1 MGQVAVLLE
10 DFPGTVHRRAMDR
23 SRFFDHLT
31 ETDPRLFPDGMTAA
45 QRAGLSVKLDVWTK
59 WYASD
64 YPVTFLAAA
73 LGQIY
78 RETGGRMEPVLEAF
92 APDRKTS
99 AERLQK
105 AYDAGR
111 LKWVKQPY
119 WLEDETGRHP
129 VGGGDI
135 QLTHRR
141 NYVGAEDKLKAR
153 FGVSVGL
160 AEDYDLILDPVI
172 SAHVAF
178 SGMIEG
184 WFRPCKLEDFCTAE
198 GIDYAAARD
207 IVNGDAK
214 MIGDEIARNC
224 QIFEAA
230 LIAAGAGT
238 DFGPPESVVD
248 WPGLTKPSLLQRF
261 MSPFQWFAGKFR

>member
-1 MGQVAVLLE
+1 MN
-10 DFPGTVHRRAMDR
+10 RAG
-23 SRFFDHLT
+23 FFAHLT
-31 ETDPRLFPDGMTAA
+31 KTDPRLFPDGMSDA
-45 QRAGLSVKLDVWTK
+45 QRAGLSVKLDVWAR
-59 WYASD
+59 WYASG

-92 APDRKTS
+92 APDRAAA

-105 AYDAGR
+105 AFDAGR
-111 LKWVKQPY
+111 LKWVREPY
-119 WLEDETGRHP
+119 WLPDETGRHP

-141 NYVGAEDKLKAR
+141 NYVNAEEKLFER
-153 FGVSVGL
+153 FGVRVPLS
-160 AEDYDLILDPVI
+160 EDYDLILDPVI

-184 WFRPCKLEDFCTAE
+184 WFRPCKLQDFVRPD
-198 GIDYAAARD
+198 GLDYAAARD
-207 IVNGDAK
+207 IVNGDAGL
-214 MIGDEIARNC
+214 IGTEIARNC

-230 LIAAGAGT
+230 LQAAGADR
-238 DFGPPESVVD
+238 DFGPPDAPVN
-248 WPGLTKPSLLQRF
+248 WPGRARLSLAARIMTL
-261 MSPFQWFAGKFR
+261 FQSFAGRFR

>member
-1 MGQVAVLLE
+1 MPGNPLE
-10 DFPGTVHRRAMDR
+10 HRLGTVHRRAMNR
-23 SRFFDHLT
+23 GRFFHHLT

-45 QRAGLSVKLDVWTK
+45 QRAGLGVKLDVWAR
-59 WYASD
+59 WYAAD
-64 YPVTFLAAA
+64 YPLTFLAAA

-92 APDRKTS
+92 APDRATS

-105 AYDAGR
+105 AFDAGR

-119 WLEDETGRHP
+119 WMADETGRHP

-141 NYVGAEDKLKAR
+141 NYLGAEEGLKRR
-153 FGVSVGL
+153 FGVAVGL
-160 AEDYDLILDPVI
+160 GENYDLILDPVV

-184 WFRPCKLEDFCTAE
+184 WFRPCKLADFCSDDR
-198 GIDYAAARD
+198 IDYAAARD

-214 MIGDEIARNC
+214 MIGEEIARNC
-224 QIFEAA
+224 EIFEAA
-230 LIAAGAGT
+230 LRAAGADKG
-238 DFGPPESVVD
+238 FGPPEAEVD
-248 WPGLTKPSLLQRF
+248 WPKPARSSLLQRF
-261 MSPFQWFAGKFR
+261 LAPFQWLADRFR

>member
-1 MGQVAVLLE
+1 MNRE
-10 DFPGTVHRRAMDR
+10 
-23 SRFFDHLT
+23 RFFTHLT
-31 ETDPRLFPDGMTAA
+31 GTDPRLFAGGMTAA
-45 QRAGLSVKLDVWTK
+45 QRAGLSVKLDVWAK
-59 WYASD
+59 WYAAD
-64 YPVTFLAAA
+64 FPLTYLAAA

-105 AYDAGR
+105 AWDAGR
-111 LKWVKQPY
+111 LKWVKTPY

-141 NYVGAEDKLKAR
+141 NYVNAEEKLGRK
-153 FGVSVGL
+153 FGVRIGL
-160 AEDYDLILDPVI
+160 SENYDLILDPVI

-178 SGMIEG
+178 CGMIEG
-184 WFRPCKLEDFCTAE
+184 WFRPCKLEDFCSD
-198 GIDYAAARD
+198 GGLDYAAARD
-207 IVNGDAK
+207 IVNGDAG

-224 QIFEAA
+224 RIFEAA
-230 LIAAGAGT
+230 LRAAGAGG
-238 DFGPPESVVD
+238 DFGPPESAID
-248 WPGLTKPSLLQRF
+248 WPEPQKRPFLARIRSWFQSL
-261 MSPFQWFAGKFR
+261 AGVFKQVDSGR

>member
-1 MGQVAVLLE
+1 MN
-10 DFPGTVHRRAMDR
+10 RAA
-23 SRFFDHLT
+23 FFTHLT
-31 ETDPRLFPDGMTAA
+31 ETDPRLFPDGMTDA
-45 QRAGLSVKLDVWTK
+45 QRAGLSVKLDVWAR
-59 WYASD
+59 WYAAE
-64 YPVTFLAAA
+64 YPLPFLAAA

-92 APDRKTS
+92 APDRASS

-105 AYDAGR
+105 AWDAGR

-119 WLEDETGRHP
+119 WMPDETGRHP

-141 NYVGAEDKLKAR
+141 NYLGAEEGLRRR
-153 FGVSVGL
+153 FGVTVGL
-160 AEDYDLILDPVI
+160 GENYDLILDPVV
-172 SAHVAF
+172 SAHVAY

-184 WFRPCKLEDFCTAE
+184 WFRPCKLADFCSD
-198 GIDYAAARD
+198 GGLDYAAARD

-214 MIGDEIARNC
+214 MIGEEIARNC

-230 LIAAGAGT
+230 LRVAGADK
-238 DFGPPESVVD
+238 DFGAPEADVD
-248 WPGLTKPSLLQRF
+248 WPGRARPWLLARIMAFFQSLAARF
-261 MSPFQWFAGKFR
+261 D

>member
-1 MGQVAVLLE
+1 MN
-10 DFPGTVHRRAMDR
+10 RAA
-23 SRFFDHLT
+23 FFAHLT
-31 ETDPRLFPDGMTAA
+31 ETDPRLFPEEMTAA
-45 QRAGLSVKLDVWTK
+45 QRAGIEIKLDVWAK
-59 WYASD
+59 WYAGQ
-64 YPVTFLAAA
+64 YPATYLAAA

-111 LKWVKQPY
+111 LKWVKTPY
-119 WLEDETGRHP
+119 WLADETGRHP

-141 NYVGAEDKLKAR
+141 NYVGAEDRLKQR
-153 FGVSVGL
+153 FGVSIGL
-160 AEDYDLILDPVI
+160 AQNYDLILDSVV

-184 WFRPCKLEDFCTAE
+184 WFRPCKLEDFCTDD
-198 GIDYAAARD
+198 GLDYAAARD

-214 MIGDEIARNC
+214 LIGDEIARNC

-230 LIAAGAGT
+230 LVAAGADRGFGAAET
-238 DFGPPESVVD
+238 DPVWPAPARVTIKSRINALFQSV
-248 WPGLTKPSLLQRF
+248 
-261 MSPFQWFAGKFR
+261 MSNF

>member
-1 MGQVAVLLE
+1 
-10 DFPGTVHRRAMDR
+10 MDR
-23 SRFFDHLT
+23 SAFFSHLT
-31 ETDPRLFPDGMTAA
+31 VADPRLFPDGMTAA
-45 QRAGLSVKLDVWTK
+45 QRAGLSVKLDVWAK
-59 WYASD
+59 WYAAD
-64 YPVTFLAAA
+64 YPLTFLAAA

-111 LKWVKQPY
+111 LKWVKSPY
-119 WLEDETGRHP
+119 WLSDETGRHP

-141 NYVGAEDKLKAR
+141 NYVNAEEKLKTR

-160 AEDYDLILDPVI
+160 AEDYDLILDPVV

-184 WFRPCKLEDFCTAE
+184 WFRPCKLQDFCTPD
-198 GIDYAAARD
+198 GLDYAAARD
-207 IVNGDAK
+207 IVNGDVGL
-214 MIGDEIARNC
+214 IGEEIARNC

-230 LIAAGAGT
+230 LISAGA
-238 DFGPPESVVD
+238 DRNFGPPERVID
-248 WPGLTKPSLLQRF
+248 WPVPPKVSRLARIISFFQSL
-261 MSPFQWFAGKFR
+261 AAKYG

>member
-1 MGQVAVLLE
+1 MNRTA
-10 DFPGTVHRRAMDR
+10 
-23 SRFFDHLT
+23 FFHHLT
-31 ETDPRLFPDGMTAA
+31 SLDPRLFPDGMTDA
-45 QRAGLSVKLDVWTK
+45 QRAGLSVKLDVWAR
-59 WYASD
+59 WYAAD
-64 YPVTFLAAA
+64 HPLTYLAAA

-92 APDRKTS
+92 APDRATS

-105 AYDAGR
+105 AWDAGR
-111 LKWVKQPY
+111 LRWVKSPY
-119 WLEDETGRHP
+119 WLADETGRHP

-141 NYVGAEDKLKAR
+141 NYVNAEGKLKAR
-153 FGVSVGL
+153 FGVNVGL

-184 WFRPCKLEDFCTAE
+184 WFRPCRLDDFCTDDRL
-198 GIDYAAARD
+198 DYAAARD
-207 IVNGDAK
+207 IVNGDAGL
-214 MIGDEIARNC
+214 IGEEIARNC

-230 LIAAGAGT
+230 LRAAGA
-238 DFGPPESVVD
+238 DAEFGPPETDID
-248 WPGLTKPSLLQRF
+248 WPKLQRPHL
-261 MSPFQWFAGKFR
+261 MARIMTSFQSLAARFKQSDSWG

>member
-1 MGQVAVLLE
+1 MNRDA
-10 DFPGTVHRRAMDR
+10 
-23 SRFFDHLT
+23 FFHHLT
-31 ETDPRLFPDGMTAA
+31 VTDPRLFPDGMTAA
-45 QRAGLSVKLDVWTK
+45 QRAGLEVKLDVWAK
-59 WYASD
+59 WYAAEHPLT
-64 YPVTFLAAA
+64 YLAAA

-92 APDRKTS
+92 APDRATS

-111 LKWVKQPY
+111 LKWVKTPY
-119 WLEDETGRHP
+119 WLPDETGRHP

-141 NYVGAEDKLKAR
+141 NYVNAEEKLLGR
-153 FGVSVGL
+153 FGVRVPLS
-160 AEDYDLILDPVI
+160 EDYDLILDPVI

-184 WFRPCKLEDFCTAE
+184 WFRPCKLKDFRTAG

-207 IVNGDAK
+207 IVNGDAGL
-214 MIGDEIARNC
+214 IGAEIARNC

-230 LIAAGAGT
+230 LRAAGVDR
-238 DFGPPESVVD
+238 DFGPPEAAVD
-248 WPGLTKPSLLQRF
+248 WPAPPRRIWLAAIIF
-261 MSPFQWFAGKFR
+261 YIQWLVARRG

>member
-1 MGQVAVLLE
+1 
-10 DFPGTVHRRAMDR
+10 MDR
-23 SRFFDHLT
+23 QAFFHHLT
-31 ETDPRLFPDGMTAA
+31 VTDPRLFADGMSAA
-45 QRAGLSVKLDVWTK
+45 QRAGLETKLDVWAK
-59 WYASD
+59 WYAAE
-64 YPVTFLAAA
+64 YPLTFLSAA
-73 LGQIY
+73 LGQIF

-111 LKWVKQPY
+111 LKWVKTPY
-119 WLEDETGRHP
+119 WLPDETGRHP

-141 NYVGAEDKLKAR
+141 NYVNAEEKLKAR
-153 FGVSVGL
+153 FDVSIGL
-160 AEDYDLILDPVI
+160 AQNYDLILDPVI

-178 SGMIEG
+178 AGMIDG

-198 GIDYAAARD
+198 GLDYAAARD
-207 IVNGDAK
+207 IVNGDAGL
-214 MIGDEIARNC
+214 IGEEIARNC

-230 LIAAGAGT
+230 LKAAGADR
-238 DFGPPESVVD
+238 DFGPPESAAL
-248 WPGLTKPSLLQRF
+248 WPSPPSVSWLSRLIVF
-261 MSPFQWFAGKFR
+261 FQSLAGKGG

>member
-1 MGQVAVLLE
+1 
-10 DFPGTVHRRAMDR
+10 MDR
-23 SRFFDHLT
+23 TAFFEHLT
-31 ETDPRLFPDGMTAA
+31 VTDARLFAGGMTAA
-45 QRAGLSVKLDVWTK
+45 QRAGLSLKLDVWAR
-59 WYASD
+59 WYAAD

-99 AERLQK
+99 AERLQA

-111 LKWVKQPY
+111 LKWVKTPY
-119 WLEDETGRHP
+119 WLADETGRHP

-141 NYVGAEDKLKAR
+141 NYLAAAEKLKAR
-153 FGVSVGL
+153 FGVSIGL
-160 AEDYDLILDPVI
+160 AENYDLILDPVI

-184 WFRPCKLEDFCTAE
+184 WFRPCKLEDFCRPD
-198 GIDYAAARD
+198 GLDYAAARD
-207 IVNGDAK
+207 IVNGDA
-214 MIGDEIARNC
+214 GLVGAEIARNC

-230 LIAAGAGT
+230 LIVAGADR
-238 DFGPPESVVD
+238 DFGPPEGDPVWPETRSAVLGEWIIARFQAVVRLF
-248 WPGLTKPSLLQRF
+248 G
-261 MSPFQWFAGKFR
+261 

>member
-1 MGQVAVLLE
+1 MNR
-10 DFPGTVHRRAMDR
+10 D
-23 SRFFDHLT
+23 RFFKHLT
-31 ETDPRLFPDGMTAA
+31 ETDPRLFPDGLTES
-45 QRAGLSVKLDVWTK
+45 QRAGLSTKLDVWAK
-59 WYASD
+59 WYAGD
-64 YPVTFLAAA
+64 FPVTYLAAA

-111 LKWVKQPY
+111 LKWVRTPY
-119 WLEDETGRHP
+119 WHPDETGRHP

-141 NYVGAEDKLKAR
+141 NYVNAGNRLQER
-153 FGVSVGL
+153 FGVRVGL
-160 AEDYDLILDPVI
+160 SENYDLILDPVI

-178 SGMIEG
+178 CGMIEG
-184 WFRPCKLEDFCTAE
+184 WFRPCKLEDFCSAD
-198 GIDYAAARD
+198 GLDYAAARD
-207 IVNGDAK
+207 IVNGDAA
-214 MIGDEIARNC
+214 MIGEEIARNC

-230 LIAAGAGT
+230 LRVAGA
-238 DFGPPESVVD
+238 DRAFGPPESGVD
-248 WPGLTKPSLLQRF
+248 WPKSGRVSLSRRIKAFIQYF
-261 MSPFQWFAGKFR
+261 IPKV